1 MATNKKILVLNGPNL
16 NRLGLREPEIYG
28 HDTLAAINERIAAHA
43 RSCGVETVFEQS
55 NHEGVLIDHL
65 HAAADST
72 IGVIFNPGGF
82 THTSVALRDAVA
94 SIPVPVVE
102 VHLSNIYARESFRHT
117 SVISGACRAVIS
129 GLGVQGYIAA
139 IDYLAD
145 LPSTP

>member
-1 MATNKKILVLNGPNL
+1 MPKQVLILNGPNL
-16 NRLGLREPEIYG
+16 NRLGLREPEVYG
-28 HDTLAAINERIAAHA
+28 EDTLEAINVRIAAHA
-43 RSCGVETVFEQS
+43 RARGLESVFQQS

-72 IGVIFNPGGF
+72 IGVVFNPGGF

-102 VHLSNIYARESFRHT
+102 VHLSNIYARESFRHN
-117 SVISGACRAVIS
+117 SLISGACRAVIS
-129 GLGVQGYIAA
+129 GLGVQGYLAA

-145 LPSTP
+145 LSPTP